1 MTRHPRL
8 ALVCNALGFQCVWFA
23 TVAGAGAGHGWAG
36 PLAAAL
42 FAFLTVAF
50 FGRARAD
57 LLLLAVAIP
66 FGFLLDT
73 LWVKLGLMRFA
84 EPWPLAG
91 WAPVWILALWVGFT
105 MTVNHSL
112 AGLADRLWLA
122 VALGAAGGPLA
133 YFAAER
139 AFGAVELLAP
149 TGVVILALGA
159 AWAATVPMLLVL
171 GQRLQP
177 TPPAVGVAGVH

>member
-1 MTRHPRL
+1 MSRHPRL

-36 PLAAAL
+36 PLAAVV
-42 FAFLTVAF
+42 FAALTVAF

-57 LLLLAVAIP
+57 LLLLAFALP
-66 FGFLLDT
+66 FGFLLDS
-73 LWVKLGLMRFA
+73 LWVKTGLMRFV
-84 EPWPLAG
+84 EPWPLLE
-91 WAPVWILALWVGFT
+91 WAPAWILALWVGFT

-122 VALGAAGGPLA
+122 IALGAVGGPLA

-139 AFGAVELLAP
+139 AFAAVEFLAP
-149 TGVVILALGA
+149 TWLVFSALGA
-159 AWAATVPMLLVL
+159 AWAASVPLLLLL
-171 GQRLQP
+171 GQRLQRSR
-177 TPPAVGVAGVH
+177 PADGVAGAN